1 MNFELLLFLAALFTG
16 LVWLLDALL
25 FAGGRKRAL
34 VGDQEPGEPVLV
46 EYSRSFFPVLL
57 IVFLLRGFLV
67 EPFRIPSGSMLP
79 TLLVGDFILVNK
91 FVYGVRLPVTKWKLL
106 AVDDPQRGDVAVF
119 RYPGDPSIDYIKRI
133 VGIPGDTIRY
143 RDKQL
148 YLNGKPVPRS
158 LLEWIEGEQRL
169 VFSEN
174 LAGYTHLMQHLND
187 RRLPDLEGEWVVP
200 DGSYFVMGDNR
211 DNSLD
216 SRKWRFVPEGNLV
229 GKAFMIWMSWDAESW
244 GIHWRRIGDSIR

>member
-1 MNFELLLFLAALFTG
+1 MNFELFLFLATLFTG
-16 LVWLLDALL
+16 VVWLLDALL

-34 VGDQEPGEPVLV
+34 VGDKEPGEPVLV

-91 FVYGVRLPVTKWKLL
+91 FAYGVRLPVTKWKLL
-106 AVDDPQRGDVAVF
+106 AVDEPKRGDVAVF

-148 YLNGKPVPRS
+148 YLNGKAVPRS
-158 LLEWIEGEQRL
+158 LLEWIEDEQRL
-169 VFSEN
+169 VFSES
-174 LAGYTHLMQHLND
+174 LAGHAHLMQHLND